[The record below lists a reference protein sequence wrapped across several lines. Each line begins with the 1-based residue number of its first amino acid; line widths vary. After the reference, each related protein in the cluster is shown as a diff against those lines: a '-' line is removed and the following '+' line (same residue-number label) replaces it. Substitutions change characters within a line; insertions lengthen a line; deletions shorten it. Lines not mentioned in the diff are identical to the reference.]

1 MCVQSFPVAA
11 VAVSWMIF
19 MNIIFFFPNTP
30 QTTAQEMNYTV
41 VVLGGFMSLAI
52 FWYYCPVYGGV
63 HWFNGPVS
71 NLPPAVEGEHG
82 EEESVS
88 EKRDKSHAE
97 LSVSAVNA

>member
-1 MCVQSFPVAA
+1 MSVQSFPVAA

-19 MNIIFFFPNTP
+19 MNIIFFFPTTP

-71 NLPPAVEGEHG
+71 NLPPDVEGEHG